1 MTRVFKHKLAKPN
14 FEKTYGF
21 GLGTITAVC
30 PLQRHITC
38 ELYDPTVPIYESNL
52 DQHRGERIL
61 FFGTNTN
68 TNNIRNQNFDR
79 IRIMCYS
86 NNIPILDTINV

>member
-1 MTRVFKHKLAKPN
+1 MTRVFKHKLPKPN

-52 DQHRGERIL
+52 DQQPHKNITRFSFGAWELQDFAIAKEVWSRIDG
-61 FFGTNTN
+61 FAG
-68 TNNIRNQNFDR
+68 
-79 IRIMCYS
+79 
-86 NNIPILDTINV
+86 ILLSSPN